1 VICPVVQ
8 RKAMGS
14 RALLLFSACLLGC
27 IFVSGQEGASRPE
40 NQAVPPETSAP
51 DIPGVIA
58 AGTKLQLMKQGLQGA
73 QGATA
78 APDGSLLFTE
88 RTANKIW
95 KLDNDGNFSP
105 YMEDT
110 NAANSFLFDPKGRA
124 IGVERMPQQVALLA
138 PGKDVLADKFEG
150 HPFGNLNDL
159 ALDQKGGVY
168 FTDDHGIPAD
178 GIKPAVYYLKPN
190 GQVIKIAE
198 DFTFPNGVILSP
210 DEKTL
215 YVDDTQGDS
224 IRVFDVKPDGNAVN
238 ERTFVTITEG
248 LRKGDTGA
256 MASGADGLTIDAA
269 GRLYVAANSGV
280 QVYSPEGNHLGT
292 IPIPKR
298 PAQLAFAGPGKKT
311 LFVLAGDSLFKMP
324 MLAEGYKGRLK

>member
-1 VICPVVQ
+1 MSSKMLLVISWCAV
-8 RKAMGS
+8 GS
-14 RALLLFSACLLGC
+14 MFAWGQAG
-27 IFVSGQEGASRPE
+27 SGRPA
-40 NQAVPPETSAP
+40 NQTPPADTFTS
-51 DIPGVIA
+51 DIPGVVA
-58 AGTKLQLMKQGLQGA
+58 AGMKVQLMKQGLQGT
-73 QGATA
+73 QGATSDY
-78 APDGSLLFTE
+78 DGNLLFTE
-88 RTANKIW
+88 RSANKIW
-95 KLDNDGNFSP
+95 KLDNDGNFSSF
-105 YMEDT
+105 MEHT
-110 NAANSFLFDPKGRA
+110 NATNSFLFDPKGRA
-124 IGVERMPQQVALLA
+124 IAVERMPQRVGVLA
-138 PGKDVLADKFEG
+138 PTRAVLADKFEG

-159 ALDQKGGVY
+159 AIDKRGGVY

-178 GIKPAVYYLKPN
+178 GVKPAVYYLTPD

-215 YVDDTQGDS
+215 YVDDTQGDT
-224 IRVFDVKPDGNAVN
+224 IHAFDVKPDGTATN

-280 QVYSPEGNHLGT
+280 QVYSPQGKYLGSV
-292 IPIPKR
+292 PVPRK
-298 PAQLAFAGPGKKT
+298 PAQLAFAGPDKKT
-311 LFVLAGDSLFKMP
+311 LYVLAGDSLYKIP

>member
-1 VICPVVQ
+1 VIFPVVH
-8 RKAMGS
+8 RKAVGS
-14 RALLLFSACLLGC
+14 GALLLFSACLLGC
-27 IFVSGQEGASRPE
+27 IFVSGQEGASLPE
-40 NQAVPPETSAP
+40 KQAAPAETSSP

-58 AGTKLQLMKQGLQGA
+58 AGTKVQLMKQGLQGA

-78 APDGSLLFTE
+78 TPDGSLLFTE
-88 RTANKIW
+88 RTPNKIW
-95 KLDNDGNFSP
+95 KLDNDANFSS

-110 NAANSFLFDPKGRA
+110 NATNSFLFDPKGRA

-138 PGKDVLADKFEG
+138 PSKDVLADKFEG

-159 ALDQKGGVY
+159 AIDQKGGVY

-178 GIKPAVYYLKPN
+178 GIKPALYYLNPN
-190 GQVIKIAE
+190 GQVKKIAE
-198 DFTFPNGVILSP
+198 DFAFPNGVVLSP

-224 IRVFDVKPDGNAVN
+224 IRVFDIKPDGSAVN

-248 LRKGDTGA
+248 LRKSDTGV

-280 QVYSPEGNHLGT
+280 QVYSPQGNHLGT

-298 PAQLAFAGPGKKT
+298 PAQLAFAGLGKKT
-311 LFVLAGDSLFKMP
+311 LFVLAGDSLFKIP
-324 MLAEGYKGRLK
+324 MLAEGYEGRLK